1 MLFFVDFCIILWH
14 FKEEFVSFINNLL
27 FFVSLILP
35 LTCGREKLAFFR
47 RHLTGTPISA
57 PSPAPLASRKC
68 DFDQHSLSFIFL
80 CSPQTFPPHSKIM
93 FSCSRVQFSMWGG
106 WIEQCMD
113 RGGVHGFLKKG
124 LREFLAHT
132 LLHKNDLVC
141 EQTHKPS
148 DPAFSHLSKT
158 PYWSTARV
166 CYWPRQWERRDGKD
180 GYRNM
185 CCVHPASWINTAH
198 LPHTHLPLYSPH
210 WWSDWIT
217 TPPFLCSFPDRWI
230 TSFSHWSC
238 GEGLWLVAVTGGWR
252 FLAAVCHTD
261 RSWDEI

>member
-1 MLFFVDFCIILWH
+1 MRG
-14 FKEEFVSFINNLL
+14 
-27 FFVSLILP
+27 P
-35 LTCGREKLAFFR
+35 
-47 RHLTGTPISA
+47 
-57 PSPAPLASRKC
+57 
-68 DFDQHSLSFIFL
+68 
-80 CSPQTFPPHSKIM
+80 
-93 FSCSRVQFSMWGG
+93 
-106 WIEQCMD
+106 
-113 RGGVHGFLKKG
+113 GGVHRLLKKG

-148 DPAFSHLSKT
+148 DPAFSHLSKA

-180 GYRNM
+180 GYWNM

-217 TPPFLCSFPDRWI
+217 TPLFYVLSRIDESPPFLTGAVGRVSDWLRWQEGGAFSLQCVTLTDPEMRYSC
-230 TSFSHWSC
+230 TSELVMCVLWICDCVYVCVRLTRLWSDSRPSLSC
-238 GEGLWLVAVTGGWR
+238 VRWT
-252 FLAAVCHTD
+252 FLTESSIMKLNISTFFVYF
-261 RSWDEI
+261 

>member
-1 MLFFVDFCIILWH
+1 MRG
-14 FKEEFVSFINNLL
+14 
-27 FFVSLILP
+27 P
-35 LTCGREKLAFFR
+35 
-47 RHLTGTPISA
+47 
-57 PSPAPLASRKC
+57 
-68 DFDQHSLSFIFL
+68 
-80 CSPQTFPPHSKIM
+80 
-93 FSCSRVQFSMWGG
+93 
-106 WIEQCMD
+106 
-113 RGGVHGFLKKG
+113 GGVHRLLKKG

-148 DPAFSHLSKT
+148 DPAFSHLSKA

-180 GYRNM
+180 GYWNM

-217 TPPFLCSFPDRWI
+217 TPPFSMFFPGSMNHLLFSLELWGGSLAGCGDRRVALSRCSV
-230 TSFSHWSC
+230 SHWQIPRWDIAARQSLLC
-238 GEGLWLVAVTGGWR
+238 VCCEYVTVCMCVYVWRGSGLTADRVS
-252 FLAAVCHTD
+252 AVC
-261 RSWDEI
+261 DEPFSLNQVLWN